1 MDQVKVMLS
10 LALEQLAKDRLA
22 IWSGEMAQI
31 EFVPEEGSG
40 GGLVDYLQGLP
51 DFRRLVESRT

>member
-1 MDQVKVMLS
+1 MLS